1 MLIFAATFRK
11 LIKIMANIYQK
22 FKKDKLKEVILYILE
37 KTGDISYYQ
46 LMKILFCSERVNLVA
61 CGDQITDLKF
71 KARQHGPVP
80 NELYSEITKAQ
91 DGNDSDLNGIVEI
104 MDKYTLHALR
114 KSNRD
119 YLSVTDME
127 SIDKGINELNGKT
140 YEEVESYLH
149 DDVYN
154 RVMKSK
160 RRVYSLIDIAESG
173 NASDSMK
180 NYILENQSIS
190 MSLM

>member
-1 MLIFAATFRK
+1 MPPLRRLQMILIICLAYEKQGRFLYCSDNR
-11 LIKIMANIYQK
+11 IK
-22 FKKDKLKEVILYILE
+22 
-37 KTGDISYYQ
+37 YQ
-46 LMKILFCSERVNLVA
+46 LMKILFCPERVNLVA

-71 KARQHGPVP
+71 QAGKHGPVP
-80 NELYSEITKAQ
+80 YELYSEITKAQ
-91 DGNDSDLNGIVEI
+91 NGNGSELNGIVVI
-104 MDKYTLHALR
+104 KDKYTLHALR

-119 YLSVTDME
+119 YLSVTDMD
-127 SIDKGINELNGKT
+127 SIDKVINELNGKK
-140 YEEVESYLH
+140 YDEVESYLH
-149 DDVYN
+149 DDVYK

-180 NYILENQSIS
+180 NYILENQSLS

>member
-1 MLIFAATFRK
+1 MLGRGI
-11 LIKIMANIYQK
+11 LLWHYIKY
-22 FKKDKLKEVILYILE
+22 EVVLYILE
-37 KTGDISYYQ
+37 KTGNISYYQ
-46 LMKILFCSERVNLVA
+46 LMKILFCPERVNLVA

-71 KARQHGPVP
+71 QAGKHGPVP
-80 NELYSEITKAQ
+80 YELYSEITKAQ
-91 DGNDSDLNGIVEI
+91 NGNGSELNGIVVI
-104 MDKYTLHALR
+104 KDKYTLHALR

-119 YLSVTDME
+119 YLSVTDMD
-127 SIDKGINELNGKT
+127 SIDKVINELNGKK
-140 YEEVESYLH
+140 YDEVESYLH
-149 DDVYN
+149 DDVYK

-180 NYILENQSIS
+180 NYILENQSLS

>member
-1 MLIFAATFRK
+1 MADSEIICIFAATF
-11 LIKIMANIYQK
+11 
-22 FKKDKLKEVILYILE
+22 
-37 KTGDISYYQ
+37 
-46 LMKILFCSERVNLVA
+46 
-61 CGDQITDLKF
+61 
-71 KARQHGPVP
+71 
-80 NELYSEITKAQ
+80 
-91 DGNDSDLNGIVEI
+91 
-104 MDKYTLHALR
+104 
-114 KSNRD
+114 RD

-160 RRVYSLIDIAESG
+160 RRVYSMIDIAESG

-190 MSLM
+190 MFLM

>member
-1 MLIFAATFRK
+1 
-11 LIKIMANIYQK
+11 MANIYQK

>member
-1 MLIFAATFRK
+1 
-11 LIKIMANIYQK
+11 
-22 FKKDKLKEVILYILE
+22 
-37 KTGDISYYQ
+37 
-46 LMKILFCSERVNLVA
+46 
-61 CGDQITDLKF
+61 
-71 KARQHGPVP
+71 
-80 NELYSEITKAQ
+80 
-91 DGNDSDLNGIVEI
+91 

-119 YLSVTDME
+119 YLSVTDLE

>member
-1 MLIFAATFRK
+1 MPPLRRLQMILIICLAYEKQGRFLYCSDNR
-11 LIKIMANIYQK
+11 IK
-22 FKKDKLKEVILYILE
+22 
-37 KTGDISYYQ
+37 YQ
-46 LMKILFCSERVNLVA
+46 LMKILFCPERVNLVA

-71 KARQHGPVP
+71 QAGKHGPVP
-80 NELYSEITKAQ
+80 YELYSEITKAQ
-91 DGNDSDLNGIVEI
+91 NGNGSELNGIVVI
-104 MDKYTLHALR
+104 KDKYTLHALR

-119 YLSVTDME
+119 YLSVTDMD
-127 SIDKGINELNGKT
+127 SIDKVINELNGKK
-140 YEEVESYLH
+140 YDEVESYLN
-149 DDVYN
+149 DDVYK

-180 NYILENQSIS
+180 NYILENQSLS

>member
-1 MLIFAATFRK
+1 
-11 LIKIMANIYQK
+11 
-22 FKKDKLKEVILYILE
+22 
-37 KTGDISYYQ
+37 
-46 LMKILFCSERVNLVA
+46 MKILFCPERVNLVA

-71 KARQHGPVP
+71 QAGKHGPVP
-80 NELYSEITKAQ
+80 YELYSEITKAQ
-91 DGNDSDLNGIVEI
+91 NGNGSELNGIVVI
-104 MDKYTLHALR
+104 KDKYTLHALR

-119 YLSVTDME
+119 YLSVTDMD
-127 SIDKGINELNGKT
+127 SIDKVINELNGKK
-140 YEEVESYLH
+140 YDEVESYLH
-149 DDVYN
+149 DDVYK

-180 NYILENQSIS
+180 NYILENQSLS